1 MRKNM
6 PKEALEGQAAQMQK
20 IMLYVFPVF
29 FLIGGFNFPIGVL
42 IYWFVSNL
50 WTMGQQFYVIRR
62 NPAPGTPAFDAMQ
75 ARKREHNLKAGRP
88 ADADESSTDT
98 ITEARPVARQQ
109 PKRQSRSDRRVGGA
123 AAPAAS
129 APGTSDEPPSTASS
143 NGQTKPAGNGQQPA
157 AKKAA
162 AKQPAAGAKRQPAA
176 KSRAARQAA
185 QKKAAQKKSGGTGR
199 PQDR

>member
-1 MRKNM
+1 M

-109 PKRQSRSDRRVGGA
+109 PKRQSRSDRRGGGA
-123 AAPAAS
+123 APDAS
-129 APGTSDEPPSTASS
+129 DGPPSTASS

-185 QKKAAQKKSGGTGR
+185 QKKAAQKKPGGTGR